1 MYITILLQHRNR
13 SNIFVPET
21 KMTSLKKPK
30 RHLAPRNSRS
40 IASPVKCSGLFIGL
54 LLVSISLFI
63 YRLNTTKESHRTS
76 VMWGKTT
83 HSHTNVTH
91 SKPATGA
98 NYNCTPVVPRILH
111 LAWYGSKTRPA
122 FRFHHVISVMSSLR
136 FIQPERIMFWHDEV
150 PIGKWW
156 MFIRQKI
163 NETTTV
169 LLMMQREAPKEIFG
183 RPVNKSEHHS
193 DIVRLEAVMNY
204 GGIYHDLDVIVL
216 RPLGKLYC
224 YNTTMGE
231 ESRDYLCNGFFMSVA
246 NTTFLKLWHDSYHS
260 FDSTQWGYHSVKMPG
275 IIAKRHPGLV
285 HVENDTIH
293 KPSWEGPE
301 RRKLFDD
308 GVFYNWTAR
317 NYAVHLWYRFH
328 NVDYDPE
335 SIKRLNKTVGQI
347 FRYIFYGKSDML

>member
-1 MYITILLQHRNR
+1 MHK
-13 SNIFVPET
+13 T
-21 KMTSLKKPK
+21 KMTSLTKPK
-30 RHLAPRNSRS
+30 QYLSLRS
-40 IASPVKCSGLFIGL
+40 CRRISSPPKCSGLCIGL
-54 LLVSISLFI
+54 LLVSISL
-63 YRLNTTKESHRTS
+63 YMYSLNTTKESHRTS
-76 VMWGKTT
+76 FMWQKKTLPHTSIT
-83 HSHTNVTH
+83 HSI
-91 SKPATGA
+91 PATDV

-156 MFIRQKI
+156 TFIRQKI
-163 NETTTV
+163 NKTTTSLV
-169 LLMMQREAPKEIFG
+169 LMQREAPKEIFG
-183 RPVNKSEHHS
+183 RPVTKSEHHS
-193 DIVRLEAVMNY
+193 DIVRLEAVMKY

-224 YNTTMGE
+224 HNTTMGE
-231 ESRDYLCNGFFMSVA
+231 ESPDYLCNGFFMSVA
-246 NTTFLKLWHDSYHS
+246 NATFLKLWHDSYHS

-285 HVENDTIH
+285 HVEKDTIH
-293 KPSWEGPE
+293 KPNWEVPE
-301 RRKLFDD
+301 RRKLYED

-328 NVDYDPE
+328 NVDYNPE

-347 FRYIFYGKSDML
+347 FRYIFYGLSYML